1 VNTYK
6 LIILVVGVVMV
17 STLVNL
23 ATFMFTSDENRVD
36 AQAYVGPTFKRGQFD
51 KPKSQTSRRSID
63 PDASVNIMEL
73 QNRTVLRD
81 LKELAASVEGLDSE
95 IEKDGLNAATLKTD
109 MELQLRGAGIKVLS
123 REELYQI
130 KGATGLYLNVHV
142 LKHDSAGYIYNVN
155 LSLKEEARLIRM
167 AYLAPLAT
175 TWESEVS
182 LGVTPNISDIRATV
196 KDLVDEFIDM
206 YLAANP
212 K

>member
-1 VNTYK
+1 M
-6 LIILVVGVVMV
+6 ICIVGVVIV
-17 STLVNL
+17 FTLVNL
-23 ATFMFTSDENRVD
+23 ATLVFTTDEDRMS
-36 AQAYVGPTFKRGQFD
+36 AQAYVGPTFRRGQFD

-63 PDASVNIMEL
+63 PDASVDIMEL
-73 QNRTVLRD
+73 QNRTVLRN
-81 LKELAASVEGLDSE
+81 LTELAVSVEGIDPE
-95 IEKDGLNAATLKTD
+95 IEKEGLKRATLKADT
-109 MELQLRGAGIKVLS
+109 ELQLRGAGIKVLS
-123 REELYQI
+123 KEELYQI

-142 LKHDSAGYIYNVN
+142 LKHDSAGYIHNVS
-155 LSLKEEARLIRM
+155 LSLKEEARLIRV

-182 LGVTPNISDIRATV
+182 LGVTPNMSDIKATV